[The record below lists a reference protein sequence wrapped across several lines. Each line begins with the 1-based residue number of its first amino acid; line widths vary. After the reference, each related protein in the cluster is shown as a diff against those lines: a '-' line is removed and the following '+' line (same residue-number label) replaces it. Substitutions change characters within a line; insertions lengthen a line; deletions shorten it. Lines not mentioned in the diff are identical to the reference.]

1 MAGRIFLR
9 GYQIMDHDKVL
20 ESARKVLRTESDSID
35 AVCGRLGNEFIVA
48 VDILKTCAGRVVF
61 AGMGKSGLVC
71 RKIAATFASTG
82 TPSLFLHPAEGGH
95 GDLGMLARGD
105 VLVAVSNSGE
115 TQELIRLLPAVKRL
129 GIPIISMTG
138 GASSTLARR
147 ADVVLDISVTE
158 EACPLN
164 LAPTASTT
172 VTMALGDALAVALL
186 EARGFTEDD
195 FAFFHPVGALGRR
208 LLTVSEIMHV
218 GDEIPRV
225 DLTTTV
231 RDALFVISSK
241 QLGFTTV
248 QDDKNR
254 LLGIITDGD
263 IRRSLEKGSEP
274 LSLAAGQIMTPS
286 PKVIDADALAAKAL
300 QLMESNK
307 ITNLVVVQNDG
318 QVVGVVHMHD
328 ILKAGIA

>member
-1 MAGRIFLR
+1 MSRDV
-9 GYQIMDHDKVL
+9 DHEKIL
-20 ESARKVLRTESDSID
+20 ESARKVLRIEGDSIE
-35 AVCGRLGNEFIVA
+35 ALRSRLGEEFVVA
-48 VDILKTCAGRVVF
+48 VDLLKTCSGRIVF

-95 GDLGMLARGD
+95 GDLGMLAKGD

-138 GASSTLARR
+138 GATSTLAAR
-147 ADVVLDISVTE
+147 ADIVLDISVTE

-172 VTMALGDALAVALL
+172 VTIALGDALAVALL

-195 FAFFHPVGALGRR
+195 FALFHPVGALGRR
-208 LLTVSEIMHV
+208 LLTISEIMHV
-218 GDEIPRV
+218 GEEIPRV
-225 DLTTTV
+225 DLGTTMKE
-231 RDALFVISSK
+231 ALFEITSK

-248 QDDKNR
+248 QDGDDM

-263 IRRSLEKGSEP
+263 LRRSLERGSDP
-274 LSLAAGQIMTPS
+274 LSLTAGEVMTHS
-286 PKVIDADALAAKAL
+286 PKVLNADALAAKAL

-307 ITNLVVVQNDG
+307 ITNLVILGNDNR
-318 QVVGVVHMHD
+318 VAGVIHMHD

>member
-1 MAGRIFLR
+1 MNRNV
-9 GYQIMDHDKVL
+9 DHEKVL
-20 ESARKVLRTESDSID
+20 ESARRVLRIEEASLE
-35 AVCGRLGNEFIVA
+35 ALRLRLGAEFGVA
-48 VDILKTCAGRVVF
+48 VDLLNTCRGRVVF

-138 GASSTLARR
+138 GASSTLAIR

-172 VTMALGDALAVALL
+172 VTMALGDALAVAML

-225 DLTTTV
+225 ALETIM
-231 RDALFVISSK
+231 REALFEITSK

-248 QDDKNR
+248 QDGDDR

-263 IRRSLEKGSEP
+263 LRRSLETLPDP
-274 LSLAAGQIMTPS
+274 LSLTAGQVMTHS
-286 PKVIDADALAAKAL
+286 PKVIHADALAAKAL

-307 ITNLVVVQNDG
+307 IMSLVIVDG
-318 QVVGVVHMHD
+318 EDRVAGVIHMHD
-328 ILKAGIA
+328 MLKAGIA

>member
-1 MAGRIFLR
+1 MSRSMG
-9 GYQIMDHDKVL
+9 HKTVL
-20 ESARKVLRTESDSID
+20 ESARKVLRIEEESIALLRS
-35 AVCGRLGNEFIVA
+35 RLGEEFAEA
-48 VDILKTCAGRVVF
+48 VDLLKSCKGRVVF

-82 TPSLFLHPAEGGH
+82 TPSLFMHPAEGGH

-105 VLVAVSNSGE
+105 TLVAVSNSGE

-138 GASSTLARR
+138 NASSTLATR
-147 ADVVLDISVTE
+147 ADVVLDISVTA

-218 GDEIPRV
+218 GSEIPVV
-225 DLTTTV
+225 DENTTM
-231 RDALFVISSK
+231 REALFEITSK

-248 QDDKNR
+248 KDSEGI

-263 IRRSLEKGSEP
+263 LRRSLESGSDT
-274 LSLAAGQIMTPS
+274 LSLKAGEIMTRS
-286 PKVIDADALAAKAL
+286 PKVINAEALVAKAL
-300 QLMESNK
+300 QQMESSK
-307 ITNLVVVQNDG
+307 ITSLVVVDSESRI
-318 QVVGVVHMHD
+318 VGAIHMHD

>member
-1 MAGRIFLR
+1 MSRSLD
-9 GYQIMDHDKVL
+9 QDKVL
-20 ESARKVLRTESDSID
+20 GSARRVLRIEEESIR
-35 AVCGRLGNEFIVA
+35 ALRTRLGGEFAAA
-48 VDILKTCAGRVVF
+48 VELLKTCGGRVVF

-82 TPSLFLHPAEGGH
+82 TPALFLHPAEGGH
-95 GDLGMLARGD
+95 GDLGMLAKGD

-115 TQELIRLLPAVKRL
+115 THELIRLLPAVKRL
-129 GIPIISMTG
+129 GIPIISLTG
-138 GASSTLARR
+138 SARSTLASR

-172 VTMALGDALAVALL
+172 VTMAIGDALAVALL

-195 FAFFHPVGALGRR
+195 FAFFHPDGALGRR
-208 LLTVSEIMHV
+208 LLAVEEIMHK

-225 DLTTTV
+225 TPETV
-231 RDALFVISSK
+231 MKEAIFEITSK

-248 QDDKNR
+248 QDGEGR

-263 IRRSLEKGSEP
+263 LRRSLERISDP
-274 LSLAAGQIMTPS
+274 LSLSASEVMTPS
-286 PKVIDADALAAKAL
+286 PKVINSGALAAKAL
-300 QLMESNK
+300 QVMESNK
-307 ITNLVVVQNDG
+307 ITNLVVLDSRDRVA
-318 QVVGVVHMHD
+318 GVLHMHD

>member
-1 MAGRIFLR
+1 
-9 GYQIMDHDKVL
+9 MDYEKVL
-20 ESARKVLRTESDSID
+20 ESARKVLRIEGDSIE
-35 AVCGRLGNEFIVA
+35 ALRSRLGEEFAVA
-48 VDILKTCAGRVVF
+48 VDLLKSCSGRVVF

-95 GDLGMLARGD
+95 GDLGMLAKGD

-115 TQELIRLLPAVKRL
+115 TQELIRLLPTVKRL

-138 GASSTLARR
+138 GASSTLAAR

-195 FAFFHPVGALGRR
+195 FALFHPIGALGRR

-225 DLTTTV
+225 DLETTM
-231 RDALFVISSK
+231 REALFEITSGK
-241 QLGFTTV
+241 LGFTTV
-248 QDDKNR
+248 QDNSDR

-263 IRRSLEKGSEP
+263 LRRSLEKGSDP
-274 LSLAAGQIMTPS
+274 LSLTAGEVMTRS
-286 PKVIDADALAAKAL
+286 PKVINADALAAKAL
-300 QLMESNK
+300 QLMESNQ
-307 ITNLVVVQNDG
+307 ITNLVIVDSEDRVA
-318 QVVGVVHMHD
+318 GVLHMHD

>member
-1 MAGRIFLR
+1 MSRNV
-9 GYQIMDHDKVL
+9 DHEKVL
-20 ESARKVLRTESDSID
+20 ESARKVLRIEGDSIE
-35 AVCGRLGNEFIVA
+35 ALGSRLGEEFAIA
-48 VDILKTCAGRVVF
+48 VDLLKTCSGRIVF

-95 GDLGMLARGD
+95 GDLGMLAKGD

-138 GASSTLARR
+138 GLSSTLAAR

-195 FAFFHPVGALGRR
+195 FAFFHPIGALGRR
-208 LLTVSEIMHV
+208 LLTVSEIMHA

-225 DLTTTV
+225 DLGTTM
-231 RDALFVISSK
+231 REALFEITSK

-248 QDDKNR
+248 QDGDDR

-263 IRRSLEKGSEP
+263 LRRSLEKVSDP
-274 LSLAAGQIMTPS
+274 LSLTAGEVMTHS
-286 PKVIDADALAAKAL
+286 PKVINADALAAKAL

-307 ITNLVVVQNDG
+307 IMNLVIVDSEDRVA
-318 QVVGVVHMHD
+318 GVIHMHD

>member
-1 MAGRIFLR
+1 MSRNV
-9 GYQIMDHDKVL
+9 DHEKVL
-20 ESARKVLRTESDSID
+20 ESARKVLRIEGDSIE
-35 AVCGRLGNEFIVA
+35 ALGSRLGEEFAIA
-48 VDILKTCAGRVVF
+48 VDLLRTCSGRVVF
-61 AGMGKSGLVC
+61 AGMGKSGLVS

-138 GASSTLARR
+138 GASSTLAAR

-195 FAFFHPVGALGRR
+195 FAFFHPIGALGRR
-208 LLTVSEIMHV
+208 LLTVSEIMHT

-225 DLTTTV
+225 DLGTTM
-231 RDALFVISSK
+231 REALFVITSK

-248 QDDKNR
+248 QDGEDR

-263 IRRSLEKGSEP
+263 LRRFLEEGSDP
-274 LSLAAGQIMTPS
+274 LSLTAGEVMTHS
-286 PKVIDADALAAKAL
+286 PKILNADALAAKAL

-307 ITNLVVVQNDG
+307 ITNLVIVDSEDRVA
-318 QVVGVVHMHD
+318 GVIHMHD

>member
-1 MAGRIFLR
+1 MNRNV
-9 GYQIMDHDKVL
+9 DHEKVL
-20 ESARKVLRTESDSID
+20 ESARRVLRIEEASLE
-35 AVCGRLGNEFIVA
+35 ALRLRLGAEFGVA
-48 VDILKTCAGRVVF
+48 VDLLNTCRGRVVF

-138 GASSTLARR
+138 GASSTLAAR

-172 VTMALGDALAVALL
+172 VTMALGDALAVAML

-225 DLTTTV
+225 ALGTIM
-231 RDALFVISSK
+231 REALFEITSK

-248 QDDKNR
+248 QDGDDR

-263 IRRSLEKGSEP
+263 LRRSLENRSDP
-274 LSLAAGQIMTPS
+274 LSLTAGQVMTHS
-286 PKVIDADALAAKAL
+286 PKVIHAYALAAKAL

-307 ITNLVVVQNDG
+307 IMSLVIVDG
-318 QVVGVVHMHD
+318 EDRVAGVIHMHD
-328 ILKAGIA
+328 MLKAGIA

>member
-1 MAGRIFLR
+1 
-9 GYQIMDHDKVL
+9 MDHEKIL
-20 ESARKVLRTESDSID
+20 ESARNVLRIEEESIE
-35 AVCGRLGNEFIVA
+35 ALRLRLGEEFAVA
-48 VDILKTCAGRVVF
+48 VELLNTCRGRVVF
-61 AGMGKSGLVC
+61 AGMGKSGHVC

-82 TPSLFLHPAEGGH
+82 TPALFLHPAEGGH
-95 GDLGMLARGD
+95 GDLGMLAKGD

-138 GASSTLARR
+138 GASSTLAAR

-172 VTMALGDALAVALL
+172 VTMAMGDALAVALL
-186 EARGFTEDD
+186 EARGFTEND

-208 LLTVSEIMHV
+208 LLMVSEVMHV
-218 GDEIPRV
+218 ADEIPRV
-225 DLTTTV
+225 DIETTM
-231 RDALFVISSK
+231 REALFEITSK

-248 QDDKNR
+248 QDSDDK

-263 IRRSLEKGSEP
+263 LRRSLEKGSDP
-274 LSLAAGQIMTPS
+274 LSLTAGEVMTYS
-286 PKVIDADALAAKAL
+286 PKIINADALAAKAL

-307 ITNLVVVQNDG
+307 IMSLVIVDSEDRVA
-318 QVVGVVHMHD
+318 GVIHMHD

>member
-1 MAGRIFLR
+1 MTRD
-9 GYQIMDHDKVL
+9 MDREKIL
-20 ESARKVLRTESDSID
+20 ESAKRVLRIEGDSIE
-35 AVCGRLGNEFIVA
+35 ALRSRLGDEFAAA
-48 VDILKTCAGRVVF
+48 VELLKTCKGRVVF

-82 TPSLFLHPAEGGH
+82 TPSLFMHPAEGGH
-95 GDLGMLARGD
+95 GDLGMLTKGD

-129 GIPIISMTG
+129 GIPIISLTG
-138 GASSTLARR
+138 SASSTLATR

-186 EARGFTEDD
+186 EARGFTQDD

-208 LLTVSEIMHV
+208 LLTVAEVMHV

-225 DLTTTV
+225 DPDTIM
-231 RDALFVISSK
+231 REALFEITSK

-248 QDDKNR
+248 QERNGR

-263 IRRSLEKGSEP
+263 LRRSLEKDSDP
-274 LSLAAGQIMTPS
+274 LSLKAGEVMTCS
-286 PKVIDADALAAKAL
+286 PKVLQGEALAAKAL
-300 QLMESNK
+300 QMMESNK
-307 ITNLVVVQNDG
+307 ITSLVIVDDDSR
-318 QVVGVVHMHD
+318 VVGVLHMHD

>member
-1 MAGRIFLR
+1 MSRNV
-9 GYQIMDHDKVL
+9 DHEKVL
-20 ESARKVLRTESDSID
+20 ESARKVLRIEGDSIE
-35 AVCGRLGNEFIVA
+35 ALGSRLGEEFAVA
-48 VDILKTCAGRVVF
+48 VDLLKTCSGRVVF

-95 GDLGMLARGD
+95 GDLGMLAKGD

-138 GASSTLARR
+138 GVSSTLAVR

-195 FAFFHPVGALGRR
+195 FAFFHPIGALGRR
-208 LLTVSEIMHV
+208 LLTVSEIMHA

-225 DLTTTV
+225 DLKTTM
-231 RDALFVISSK
+231 REALFEITSK

-248 QDDKNR
+248 QDGDCR

-263 IRRSLEKGSEP
+263 LRRSLEKVSDP
-274 LSLAAGQIMTPS
+274 LSLTAGEVMTHS
-286 PKVIDADALAAKAL
+286 PKVINADALAAKAL

-307 ITNLVVVQNDG
+307 IMNLVIVDSEERVA
-318 QVVGVVHMHD
+318 GVIHMHD

>member
-1 MAGRIFLR
+1 MTRNL
-9 GYQIMDHDKVL
+9 DHEKVL
-20 ESARKVLRTESDSID
+20 ESARKVLRIEGESIEALRS
-35 AVCGRLGNEFIVA
+35 RLGEEFALA
-48 VDILKTCAGRVVF
+48 VDLLKTCLGRVVF

-95 GDLGMLARGD
+95 GDLGMLAKGD

-138 GASSTLARR
+138 GASSTLAAR

-218 GDEIPRV
+218 GKEIPRV
-225 DLTTTV
+225 GPGTIM
-231 RDALFVISSK
+231 REALFEITSK

-248 QDDKNR
+248 QDDDDR

-263 IRRSLEKGSEP
+263 LRRSLARMSDP
-274 LSLAAGQIMTPS
+274 LSLTAGEIMTKS
-286 PKVIDADALAAKAL
+286 PKVINADALAAKAL

-307 ITNLVVVQNDG
+307 IMNLVVVAGENH
-318 QVVGVVHMHD
+318 VTGVLHMHD